1 MRRRWTGIL
10 KRREQRLD
18 ELHALQLREEWQ
30 QWRDLLEQHAV
41 ADASARN
48 GDVQDVELPNTSAF
62 DDNSRQANAA
72 RNQMRQALP
81 SNCSAANERLAEL
94 RVHLAILF
102 EAPLGSEDESRR
114 LTVQVARINQQLG
127 ERMEREEE
135 LDEVLDALLANGP
148 LDWDAWQTELPRF
161 DALFNH

>member
-1 MRRRWTGIL
+1 
-10 KRREQRLD
+10 
-18 ELHALQLREEWQ
+18 
-30 QWRDLLEQHAV
+30 
-41 ADASARN
+41 
-48 GDVQDVELPNTSAF
+48 
-62 DDNSRQANAA
+62 
-72 RNQMRQALP
+72 MRQALP